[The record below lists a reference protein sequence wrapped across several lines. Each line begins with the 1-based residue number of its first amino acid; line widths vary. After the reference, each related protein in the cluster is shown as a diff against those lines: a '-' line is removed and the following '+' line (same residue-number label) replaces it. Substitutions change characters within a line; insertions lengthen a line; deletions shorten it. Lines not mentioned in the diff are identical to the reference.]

1 MTRAHR
7 VAIYTSAF
15 LLIYLLAFFAILPI
29 PFLEPDTIA
38 QLLPVI
44 PWWLLVSFG
53 AYSLASLGWGLF
65 TFQDCPDAYHEL
77 LKVSL
82 PTTLSQAFIPEVE
95 VELTITSRPTLQ
107 EINDAK
113 NDLRGKGVTVD

>member
-1 MTRAHR
+1 MARAHR
-7 VAIYTSAF
+7 VALYASAF
-15 LLIYLLAFFAILPI
+15 ILIYILAFFAVLPV
-29 PFLEPDTIA
+29 PLLGPDIVA

-77 LKVSL
+77 LK
-82 PTTLSQAFIPEVE
+82 
-95 VELTITSRPTLQ
+95 

>member
-1 MTRAHR
+1 MARAHR
-7 VAIYTSAF
+7 VAIYSSTFVLVYF
-15 LLIYLLAFFAILPI
+15 LALFAVLPI
-29 PFLEPDTIA
+29 PFLDSDVVA

-53 AYSLASLGWGLF
+53 AYSLASLGWGMF

-77 LKVSL
+77 LK
-82 PTTLSQAFIPEVE
+82 
-95 VELTITSRPTLQ
+95 

-113 NDLRGKGVTVD
+113 DDLRGKGVTVD

>member
-1 MTRAHR
+1 MARVHR
-7 VAIYTSAF
+7 VAIYVSAF
-15 LLIYLLAFFAILPI
+15 ILVYLLAFFAVLPI
-29 PFLEPDTIA
+29 PALGQDVVA

-53 AYSLASLGWGLF
+53 AYSLASLGSGLF

-77 LKVSL
+77 LK
-82 PTTLSQAFIPEVE
+82 
-95 VELTITSRPTLQ
+95 

-113 NDLRGKGVTVD
+113 HDLRGKGVTVD

>member
-1 MTRAHR
+1 MARAHR
-7 VAIYTSAF
+7 IAIVASAF
-15 LLIYLLAFFAILPI
+15 IVVYLLALFAVLPL
-29 PFLEPDTIA
+29 PFLDPDVVA
-38 QLLPVI
+38 QLLHVI

-77 LKVSL
+77 L
-82 PTTLSQAFIPEVE
+82 E
-95 VELTITSRPTLQ
+95 

-113 NDLRGKGVTVD
+113 HDLRTKGVSVD